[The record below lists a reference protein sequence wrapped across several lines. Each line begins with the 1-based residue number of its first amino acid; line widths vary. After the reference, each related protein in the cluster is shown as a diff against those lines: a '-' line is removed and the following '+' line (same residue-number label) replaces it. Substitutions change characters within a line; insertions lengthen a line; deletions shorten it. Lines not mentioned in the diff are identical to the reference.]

1 MTGRGDHVSGDL
13 SHMTGVHGKYKGLL
27 HAWKKEDHLKH
38 DLHSWKEYKI
48 EAYVQSVTEHKT
60 LQILQHY

>member
-1 MTGRGDHVSGDL
+1 MTGRGDHVSGDLSHMTGVHDHMTGRGDHVSGDL

-38 DLHSWKEYKI
+38 SWKENN
-48 EAYVQSVTEHKT
+48 
-60 LQILQHY
+60 